1 MVNWGGGGYFFGS
14 QNNTPHPTS
23 NFLHKIC
30 LDCRKL
36 GAPEKAG
43 PLKMQRPLVL
53 ISLWKIISFF
63 FQRLVFVTR
72 PERKYHERLT
82 LSSLGPCCII
92 FSARSDTQFRKKPFF
107 FPPNE
112 RCTETWNSY
121 TCRCNHFYFNVY
133 YLYMYMYCI
142 YKV

>member
-1 MVNWGGGGYFFGS
+1 MTTWRMVEGGGLLGILFGY
-14 QNNTPHPTS
+14 QNNTPDPTS

-43 PLKMQRPLVL
+43 PLKMQRLLVL

-63 FQRLVFVTR
+63 FQRLVFATR
-72 PERKYHERLT
+72 PGRKYHERLT

-92 FSARSDTQFRKKPFF
+92 FSTRSDTQFCKKLF

-121 TCRCNHFYFNVY
+121 TCKCNHF
-133 YLYMYMYCI
+133 
-142 YKV
+142 